1 MAPRW
6 SLESSLEA
14 IELSL
19 DDTGDVDVDVDA
31 DVDDRD
37 DDFDVDSDQNTQ
49 PLHDEAEEED
59 DYVNEVSLNLDLDL
73 HLDLQSDHSRSDGVV
88 NRRNDS
94 QPLPLDDD
102 DIDSLLPT
110 SPTISEADE
119 IDDDDEHENVDIID
133 DEIVDNERSDN
144 SVSDIGDG
152 DVTGIVALDAKDE
165 ERQQQQ
171 QQHFEL
177 ETDEGS
183 LSQSLTL
190 SSSSSSSDDGSVSD
204 FLPGLENIRARE
216 SSVSSVP
223 SSQPSSCTDKKSLK
237 SIMKPLSPSKCAKRS
252 ANHRSV
258 SFCPMATILLH
269 PHITEYTPSEI
280 GDSWYSSV
288 DLKQFRQ
295 DCLDV
300 ADRLEGSSTILSP
313 SSKMDDED
321 GNRHTDSE
329 EFCAR
334 GCEYKTRVG
343 TMLRQKH
350 RRDAM
355 RAVFDYQDSQ
365 RAKQRHYSLH
375 HHRHYCHQNFPKT
388 GHDRGVVSLIDQEEL
403 ARIYSTWTHHS
414 QQVARIMGNIDRSAV
429 TVIKID
435 RPNSSNRTSE
445 QNILDSSSPRKA
457 LVGDKRQSSTAGKPS
472 LSIHEDGKSRQH
484 RLYEN
489 NSDERREGQEDH
501 HERHGNST
509 HWRVL
514 GLSSLFH
521 HSNSS
526 NSNERRHR
534 NGYGNPSSPLMPT
547 SPPAFSS
554 MATAFASTN
563 STDG

>member
-19 DDTGDVDVDVDA
+19 DDTGDVDVGA

-37 DDFDVDSDQNTQ
+37 NEIDVDSDHDTQ
-49 PLHDEAEEED
+49 LLHDEVEEED
-59 DYVNEVSLNLDLDL
+59 DNDNAASLNLDLDL
-73 HLDLQSDHSRSDGVV
+73 QSEHSRNDGVV
-88 NRRNDS
+88 NHRNDG
-94 QPLPLDDD
+94 QPLSLEDD

-119 IDDDDEHENVDIID
+119 IDDDDDDDDENVDIID
-133 DEIVDNERSDN
+133 DLIVDNEGSDG
-144 SVSDIGDG
+144 SVNDTGDG
-152 DVTGIVALDAKDE
+152 DVTGIAALAIKDE
-165 ERQQQQ
+165 ERQQQ
-171 QQHFEL
+171 HFDL

-190 SSSSSSSDDGSVSD
+190 SFSSSSSDDGSVSD
-204 FLPGLENIRARE
+204 LLHGLESIRARE
-216 SSVSSVP
+216 PSVSSVSSAEP
-223 SSQPSSCTDKKSLK
+223 SSSTDKQSLK
-237 SIMKPLSPSKCAKRS
+237 SIMNPPSSPKCTKRFAKQ
-252 ANHRSV
+252 RSV

-269 PHITEYTPSEI
+269 LHVTEYTPSEI

-350 RRDAM
+350 RSDAM
-355 RAVFDYQDSQ
+355 RAVFDYQDTQ

-375 HHRHYCHQNFPKT
+375 RHRRYCHQHSPKP
-388 GHDRGVVSLIDQEEL
+388 GHDNGVASLIDQEEL

-414 QQVARIMGNIDRSAV
+414 QQVARIMGKIDRSAV
-429 TVIKID
+429 IKID
-435 RPNSSNRTSE
+435 QPSNSIRTSE
-445 QNILDSSSPRKA
+445 ESNLDDSSPSKT
-457 LVGDKRQSSTAGKPS
+457 LVGNNRQISTSGKPFQS
-472 LSIHEDGKSRQH
+472 FHEENKSRQH

-489 NSDERREGQEDH
+489 DSFDNCYERREEQEDH
-501 HERHGNST
+501 HERHSNST

-514 GLSSLFH
+514 GFSSLFH
-521 HSNSS
+521 HSNTG
-526 NSNERRHR
+526 NSNGRGQR

-554 MATAFASTN
+554 MTTAFTSTN
-563 STDG
+563 G